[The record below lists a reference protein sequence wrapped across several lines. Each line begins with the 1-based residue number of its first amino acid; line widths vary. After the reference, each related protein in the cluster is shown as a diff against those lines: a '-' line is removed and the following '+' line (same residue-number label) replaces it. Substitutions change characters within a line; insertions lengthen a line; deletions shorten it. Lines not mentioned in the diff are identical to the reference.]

1 MTKINISDDL
11 IQQVPQSSLLGL
23 CSAESAHN
31 RSTVG
36 IGIERLGWAG
46 LIHYQGWA
54 GLFYN
59 TLEYN
64 WSLLLG
70 LSIGLVSI
78 EKNILYSELTVA
90 FCRHLYFV
98 HDQCSV
104 QC

>member
-1 MTKINISDDL
+1 MTKINICDDL

-46 LIHYQGWA
+46 L
-54 GLFYN
+54 FYN
-59 TLEYN
+59 MYN

-78 EKNILYSELTVA
+78 E
-90 FCRHLYFV
+90 
-98 HDQCSV
+98 
-104 QC
+104 